1 MVTKPLLTIKEVSQL
16 LHINKQCLRELIKA
30 DKLPFGVAI
39 NLSGKRWTYKIFA
52 SRFYQW
58 LGGADNAEKIDMVK
72 LPLV

>member
-1 MVTKPLLTIKEVSQL
+1 MAPQLLTISEVSQL

-52 SRFYQW
+52 SRFYRW
-58 LGGADNAEKIDMVK
+58 LGGRDGKELCVDK
-72 LPLV
+72 LPLA